1 MSDWTMPEWM
11 REIFIA
17 VERSVILR
25 EIKNHKI
32 KFTAAL
38 NPSRSPESL
47 AHEATADA
55 IREEQKDS
63 EVRDA

>member
-32 KFTAAL
+32 KFTATL
-38 NPSRSPESL
+38 K
-47 AHEATADA
+47 
-55 IREEQKDS
+55 REGEL
-63 EVRDA
+63 